1 MAPLPPL
8 QIVRLC
14 DAHLVRGETFSYL
27 DGKPL
32 ADSFLAMLADAEHLA
47 RALVMV
53 RRPAETVA
61 ITYVGMEDAARSFQ
75 RYWSHFMGAHGGH
88 ESGAGNSNLAQIARF
103 TSKVKG
109 SRLLTPFRS

>member
-61 ITYVGMEDAARSFQ
+61 MWGWRTQRGASSGTGRTSWERMEGTKVAQATAT
-75 RYWSHFMGAHGGH
+75 SH
-88 ESGAGNSNLAQIARF
+88 
-103 TSKVKG
+103 
-109 SRLLTPFRS
+109 RLPALLPR